1 MTTSQ
6 LAGAALFV
14 ALSFAADI
22 RLVVAFALAVAAA
35 QVPFTPAASAAVAS
49 LVREE
54 QLCWAN
60 GLMAGATNVGMV
72 VGPVAAGLLLTVGG
86 TALVFQINAIA
97 LLLSAGFVA
106 TTRGTFG
113 QGRQR
118 TPGMRYGAGFVTIL
132 HDAHLILLVSTGA
145 LTFVA
150 FGIAI
155 VADPPLAAR
164 FGAGP
169 IGYALLT
176 SVYGAGALCGSLLAS
191 RRLNARVEGLALVAG
206 TALLAVSIAAIAIV
220 PSFSGIV
227 LVGGLAGLGHGVTV
241 AAWYGLVQRAT
252 TDSVRGR
259 VLGASQAVEQS
270 SAALAIVAGAFLV
283 NELGA
288 QLVYVVPGVTL
299 AVAAATAALA
309 LRAGPYGSARR
320 TNLVIRKRV
329 DHLGA

>member
-1 MTTSQ
+1 M
-6 LAGAALFV
+6 
-14 ALSFAADI
+14 
-22 RLVVAFALAVAAA
+22 
-35 QVPFTPAASAAVAS
+35 
-49 LVREE
+49 
-54 QLCWAN
+54 
-60 GLMAGATNVGMV
+60 
-72 VGPVAAGLLLTVGG
+72 AAGLLLTVGD

-113 QGRQR
+113 EGRQR